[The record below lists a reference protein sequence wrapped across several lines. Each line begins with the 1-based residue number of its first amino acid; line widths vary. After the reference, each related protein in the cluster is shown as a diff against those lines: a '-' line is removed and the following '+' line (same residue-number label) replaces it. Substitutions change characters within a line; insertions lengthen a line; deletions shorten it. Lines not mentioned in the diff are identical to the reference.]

1 MHMHAHRGPREVY
14 CCHIWKFYEFA
25 SHYASAEHLSIPPPR
40 WERNEEGCCAVL
52 SFTLTLRGDQT
63 TVAGSSLRNNA
74 AYFFIRGFLMRPV
87 KNQPPLTKTHSLEW
101 TWKAGN
107 HLFITVLK
115 ASKKKKPKTL
125 WTTKEASSAGY
136 GQISKQL
143 WWFLVFLARWH
154 PLKGLSFTR
163 FSGLSTRLLLCRK
176 EKKMAL
182 PLYGRFFWGGW
193 IFFFYF
199 FTTVLI

>member
-1 MHMHAHRGPREVY
+1 MTREQKKSYVSAWWPALNRFSRQSLISNFIYLFTNLPRDACIDMRMHAHKGPREVY

-40 WERNEEGCCAVL
+40 WERNEEGCCTVL
-52 SFTLTLRGDQT
+52 SFTLTLRGDHT
-63 TVAGSSLRNNA
+63 TVASSSVRNNA

-115 ASKKKKPKTL
+115 ASKKKKKPAMKNWGGEL
-125 WTTKEASSAGY
+125 C
-136 GQISKQL
+136 QL
-143 WWFLVFLARWH
+143 WPDF
-154 PLKGLSFTR
+154 
-163 FSGLSTRLLLCRK
+163 
-176 EKKMAL
+176 
-182 PLYGRFFWGGW
+182 
-193 IFFFYF
+193 
-199 FTTVLI
+199 